1 MTKPSPLDDTRN
13 SAYAWARYRLMMKR
27 LGMLTVAIVIVAMLA
42 LWKTGET
49 ASIHFYIAT
58 AIAISGVMLV
68 TGALMGLIFLSN
80 GSGHDE
86 SIHHPT
92 DDHWDGYDD
101 NA

>member
-1 MTKPSPLDDTRN
+1 MNKPSPLDETQN

-27 LGMLTVAIVIVAMLA
+27 LGMLTVAIVVVALFA
-42 LWKTGET
+42 LWKTGEA

-80 GSGHDE
+80 GTGHDE

-92 DDHWDGYDD
+92 DSHWDEDD
-101 NA
+101 DHA